1 LDFYTTTYF
10 SFGGFFE
17 TYRKM
22 KEETA
27 FKLNWISLGPTV
39 NSARADIVQVDE
51 TNPGT
56 MYVGFGSVGLWK
68 TTNHGV
74 TWNSI

>member
-1 LDFYTTTYF
+1 MKYF
-10 SFGGFFE
+10 DELSCKMRFSKVLIAILIFFIFHSSGSFAQQPVSPLEASFE

-39 NSARADIVQVDE
+39 NSARADIV
-51 TNPGT
+51 
-56 MYVGFGSVGLWK
+56 
-68 TTNHGV
+68 
-74 TWNSI
+74 